1 MSAGRRAAEPH
12 SGQEAGKPA
21 RHARAAAS
29 EARGAGAPAGER
41 PAPAAGPVRRRPRVG
56 VVAVQ
61 GAFAEHVRRLR
72 RLGCEAVELRRADD
86 VAHPLDGVVLPGG
99 ESTTQSRLLRETGM
113 LGPLRALI
121 AAGLPTLGTCAG
133 LILLAARVEG
143 AGDLRGLDAAAAAG
157 RAAVEGLRTL
167 DVTVS
172 RNAYGRQLGSFH
184 AEGTWEGGGAFPDD
198 PGAANAAT
206 DGRAASAAAAV
217 PVPLTFIRAPRIERP
232 GAGARPLVTL
242 GGQVVAV
249 QQDAQLAAAFHP
261 ELDGDD
267 RLYRRFLE
275 LMR

>member
-1 MSAGRRAAEPH
+1 MC
-12 SGQEAGKPA
+12 
-21 RHARAAAS
+21 
-29 EARGAGAPAGER
+29 
-41 PAPAAGPVRRRPRVG
+41 RRRIG
-56 VVAVQ
+56 VLAVQ
-61 GAFAEHVRRLR
+61 GAFAEHASRLR

-184 AEGTWEGGGAFPDD
+184 AEGTWEGGASPDD
-198 PGAANAAT
+198 HGGAGTAT
-206 DGRAASAAAAV
+206 DGRAASAVPV
-217 PVPLTFIRAPRIERP
+217 PVPLTFIRAPRIERLGP
-232 GAGARPLVTL
+232 GARPLVTL